1 MLVPAWP
8 SDQEVS
14 GILRLEA
21 LRSPGEPGYLVAVYR
36 QMDGL
41 LPSDEDDLEKPANKP
56 APVCL
61 WAQYDLIRSNV
72 PTAEMALEQALA
84 FLEMRCD

>member
-36 QMDGL
+36 QTDGL
-41 LPSDEDDLEKPANKP
+41 LPSAEYDLEKPAKKP

-61 WAQYDLIRSNV
+61 WAQYDLIQSNL
-72 PTAEMALEQALA
+72 PTAEQALEQALF
-84 FLEMRCD
+84 FLEMRCE